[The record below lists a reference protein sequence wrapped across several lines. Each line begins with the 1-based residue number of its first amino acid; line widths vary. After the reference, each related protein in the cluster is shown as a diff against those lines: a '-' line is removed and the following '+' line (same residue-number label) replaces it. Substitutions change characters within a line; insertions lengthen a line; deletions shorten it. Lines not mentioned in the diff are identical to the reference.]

1 MMGTGFSLSARMLRA
16 GRQSSGG
23 RNRETAGRRASDE
36 GRVPMLSSLTGLIT
50 IIAAATAWASI
61 AANRSAA
68 EELLAEKA
76 VAVLESAD
84 PQFHELIA
92 PDAKV
97 QVLADGFDWSE
108 GPVWWP
114 DGECILFSDVPR
126 NTVFQWREGKGI
138 EVFLKPSGYT
148 GMRTRGGES
157 GSNGLAVDARGR
169 LILCQHGDRRIA
181 VWEDGCFRTLADRY
195 QGKPLNSP
203 NDLVIRSNGDIYFTD
218 PPYGMTPE
226 AAQAGNAL
234 GFCGVYRIAK
244 DGSLTLLTDRMT
256 RPNGIAFSPDE
267 KTLYVAQSDPA
278 NPIWMAFPVRD
289 DGTLEEGKVF
299 FDASVWKQSNLP
311 GLPDG
316 LKVDTAGN
324 VFATG
329 PGGVN
334 VFRSDGRFLGRIR
347 VSVPTANCAFGND
360 GSVLYITADMYLLRV
375 QTKTKGLGF

>member
-1 MMGTGFSLSARMLRA
+1 MMGTGLCLPSRMCRI
-16 GRQSSGG
+16 GRQSRGG
-23 RNRETAGRRASDE
+23 QHRETACRRASDE
-36 GRVPMLSSLTGLIT
+36 GRLSKIGKMTGF
-50 IIAAATAWASI
+50 IAVIATGTAWAFL
-61 AANRSAA
+61 AGNRAAA
-68 EELLAEKA
+68 EEPLSERT
-76 VAVLESAD
+76 VAVLEAAD
-84 PQFHELIA
+84 PQFHDLIA

-114 DGECILFSDVPR
+114 HGDCLLFSDVPR
-126 NTVFQWREGKGI
+126 NTVFQWREGMGI
-138 EVFLKPSGYT
+138 DVFLKPSGYT
-148 GMRTRGGES
+148 GNRARGGES
-157 GSNGLAVDARGR
+157 GSNGLAVDALGR
-169 LILCQHGDRRIA
+169 LILCQHGDRRVA
-181 VWEDGCFRTLADRY
+181 VWEGGCFRTLADRY

-203 NDLVIRSNGDIYFTD
+203 NDLAIRSNGDIYFTD

-226 AAQAGNAL
+226 AARADDAL

-256 RPNGIAFSPDE
+256 RPNGIGFSPDE

-289 DGTLEEGKVF
+289 DGTLGDGKVF
-299 FDASVWKQSNLP
+299 FDASVWKESNLP

-316 LKVDTAGN
+316 LKVDVAGN